1 MSPPMHT
8 FRRVQNRVS
17 YVTLMGFFI
26 AYVFFLIPKFC
37 SSDAP
42 FSSSAGGVG
51 TFPQIAFLDEF
62 MERAVVLFNC
72 LDLRGRRA

>member
-1 MSPPMHT
+1 MTPPMQT

-26 AYVFFLIPKFC
+26 AHVFFLVPKFC

-42 FSSSAGGVG
+42 FPSSEGGVG
-51 TFPQIAFLDEF
+51 AFPHIAFLDEF
-62 MERAVVLFNC
+62 VKRAFVLFNYF
-72 LDLRGRRA
+72 DLRGRRA